1 MTTEKDPQTLHA
13 AEAIRQLEAL
23 PARADTGRVE
33 GLEALRRLRTAK
45 AAMLAREQA
54 RLTARYGAN
63 HPRVQ
68 ALTQQITVNRLLVNH
83 VGAEAGRARVAQV
96 DADPKAW
103 ILHGRVLNRDLKG
116 QPGLTVALYDSRG
129 AWVQALGFACTD
141 STGFFK
147 LSATAAAAPGGS
159 TAQPSSTGPTAQPG
173 GGTLNQPPASGP
185 ATGPTSQ
192 PSKGGTA
199 NQPPTAPD
207 AAAPRPT
214 GGAGGPVYVH
224 VLDSRS
230 MTLWSDPRAL
240 NPTLGRVDYE
250 EIILGDTKPQDCA
263 PPDGKKPKAPES
275 PSNQPSEGF

>member
-1 MTTEKDPQTLHA
+1 MTADKDPQTLHA

-23 PARADTGRVE
+23 PARADTVRAE
-33 GLEALRRLRTAK
+33 GLEALRRLRTSK
-45 AAMLAREQA
+45 AAMLVREQA
-54 RLTARYGAN
+54 RLTTKYGAN

-68 ALTQQITVNRLLVNH
+68 ALTQQITVNRLLLNH

-103 ILHGRVLNRDLKG
+103 ILHGRVMNQSLQG
-116 QPGLTVALYDSRG
+116 QPNLTVALYDSRG

-141 STGFFK
+141 STGYFK
-147 LSATAAAAPGGS
+147 LIATTVAARGGAAA
-159 TAQPSSTGPTAQPG
+159 QPTG
-173 GGTLNQPPASGP
+173 L
-185 ATGPTSQ
+185 TSQ
-192 PSKGGTA
+192 PSTGGTG
-199 NQPPTAPD
+199 NQPPPAPD
-207 AAAPRPT
+207 AAAPGPT

-224 VLDSRS
+224 VLDSSS

-263 PPDGKKPKAPES
+263 PPDGKRPTAPQPPK
-275 PSNQPSEGF
+275 Q

>member
-13 AEAIRQLEAL
+13 AEGIRQLEAL

-54 RLTARYGAN
+54 RLTAKYGAN

-68 ALTQQITVNRLLVNH
+68 ALTQQITLNRLLVNH
-83 VGAEAGRARVAQV
+83 VGAEAGRVRVAQV

-103 ILHGRVLNRDLKG
+103 VLHGRVMNQNHQG
-116 QPGLTVALYDSRG
+116 QPNLTVALYDSRG

-147 LSATAAAAPGGS
+147 LTAGTVAAGGGAAA
-159 TAQPSSTGPTAQPG
+159 QPTGPTAQPSTG
-173 GGTLNQPPASGP
+173 STANPPP
-185 ATGPTSQ
+185 TGPD
-192 PSKGGTA
+192 PA
-199 NQPPTAPD
+199 V
-207 AAAPRPT
+207 PRPP

-224 VLDSRS
+224 VLDSKS

-250 EIILGDTKPQDCA
+250 EIILGATKPQDCV
-263 PPDGKKPKAPES
+263 PPDGKKPTAPES
-275 PSNQPSEGF
+275 PSNRPGARF